1 MTMLLQQCWVRVL
14 GSHRPRLIV
23 FYCMFQTFLL
33 IHCQCVR
40 DHCDAKKLIT
50 QLPGGYTVDHNL
62 TVPLHIHNLINF
74 DKIPKTSGWN
84 EKPKT
89 SLLIF
94 DKHIDSLYLKIEWI
108 PPSDLLPP
116 IFSYIFVKC
125 WSTSAFFPCLPSW
138 KMASPH
144 PPFYWDYFYW
154 QFFEH

>member
-1 MTMLLQQCWVRVL
+1 MFCSILCQYDPTIVFPVCTTLWSTCLVFKCAYRKTDLTWMTMLLQQCWVRVL

-116 IFSYIFVKC
+116 IFS
-125 WSTSAFFPCLPSW
+125 
-138 KMASPH
+138 
-144 PPFYWDYFYW
+144 
-154 QFFEH
+154 